1 MENQAHRL
9 RTLLLPFAPSAEDRT
24 TESLAA
30 SAVELLAWA
39 EELLAA
45 GPVSGLGRD
54 LWCDYLAMT
63 RHPDFLT
70 ALPDADARIRWAE
83 TTFTICED
91 ISYTL
96 GDLLDRRA
104 ADQPEHV
111 LFQELSEPG
120 SGRWNYQQIRRR
132 VRSIA
137 ALFLKEGPRPE
148 LASGGS
154 REQDGPRVALLCQ
167 NSLGSACCDLAC
179 LTNDIFITPL
189 NIQFSSENLIWIFN
203 RLRITVAVCDH
214 PDRLE
219 TLLAVR
225 AKTEQAFVIYTLNHC
240 VRVGEEGI
248 HLLDERRAQLD
259 TGEIKDILTNR
270 PRRTMREP
278 ATIMFTSGST
288 GRPKGVVFNQYNL
301 VTKRFARAA
310 ALPEVG
316 RDEVMLCYLPLFHTF
331 GRYLEM
337 LGTIFWGGTYIFAGN
352 PSAATLLH
360 QFQQVRPT
368 ALISVPIR
376 WVQIRDRV
384 MELAQGGE
392 IERPQEDIFRD
403 VVGDRLYWGLSAAG
417 YLDPR
422 VFRFFHRNGV
432 SLCSGFGMTEGTGGL
447 TMTPPGN
454 YIENSVGM
462 PLPGVKVRFAD
473 QGELQIAGCY
483 IARYLPEDGPAGCL
497 EVEAQD
503 SDDFW
508 LATGDLF
515 RESED
520 GHLEIVDRIKDIYKN
535 NRGQTIA
542 PRVVESVFEQVPGIK
557 RTFLA
562 GDGRS
567 YNTLLIVPDDQDD
580 VLQSLTSD
588 DDHREYFQQIITTAN
603 PVLASHERV
612 VNFAILDRDFSTD
625 KGELTP
631 KGSYRRKV
639 IEANFSEQIADL
651 YRSSVRN
658 LDVGPYTVRIPR
670 WFFRDLGVL
679 EDAIESRDGFLIN
692 NESGRALTFASGTDG
707 RVRIGDLEYRMEGE
721 AIDLGLMI
729 RQPLLWM
736 ANPQLI
742 NFSPCRTGWDT
753 ELGVFSEHVYL
764 PPEDDPADPGPVE
777 PGRVDR
783 QLAEVNALCVR
794 AMFDDGEQALGAIV
808 ELDREL
814 GRAGARQGRV
824 IRRRLESLANHRDKP
839 VRCRAYQVL
848 VLDQP
853 SPDYLRYLP
862 AFIESGKPFLDEKS
876 FAAIGKARIEPRRL
890 QAFRQRLHTY
900 RTQLSWPATERTRRL
915 FVDLFRL
922 LADFGRFHTEFYSPI
937 REELV
942 SWAKHDQDPFLA
954 AAADQEFNKLA
965 AWFEEKLRIDCQGL
979 KPGAWDGKIV
989 FQEGLGAE
997 EVRRLE
1003 EVLIGTTFLRQSLM
1017 LAFEGENLILDEIG
1031 PGGIWVSRIISR
1043 FEDSRYRVS
1052 VNTSGGKHFDLQVII
1067 RQDFDQ
1073 VHIRS
1078 TIYWYIVL
1086 GGYPFGTAVLP
1097 SFGCFR
1103 PELGALS
1110 MAYVSDLTV
1119 WEKIREYSGI
1129 RGPGTSPPTRMR
1141 WHQLMVRAMGVVVRG
1156 WRNSGR
1162 RIIPGLITPNNIVVP
1177 EPDFRRGAVQNNLS
1191 GWIPY
1196 NGPLSLI
1203 RPIWRNM
1210 YQHTVSHYPW
1220 SREYLERKWIFE
1232 AFVEAL
1238 GADEALVWLNELHE
1252 EIRGS
1257 EVDEMGLGFT
1267 EALEGFI
1274 LSLEGH
1280 YQTPLSLLGAI
1291 NRFEEWEFV
1300 NAQAPLKARLEI
1312 IEELTNLYRLGKLP
1326 EITRFTLFRNTYF
1339 KGADP
1344 QLLDIFDRLLVR
1356 MFRHPNRRATQMVE
1370 LSDLQA
1376 ALTGQDDRKAFNR
1389 LAFPHRMR
1397 SDSVEVLAVGDPAR
1411 SQVIVRSTI
1420 QDQYDHSYVIGEPA
1434 GPVEVGQL
1442 YRLFLK
1448 AGFPKTISEADR
1460 YLVAT
1465 DEAEQIIGGVVYRQ
1479 LDEEAVFLD
1488 GIVVNQALMER
1499 GIARAILA
1507 DFCTRLTAMGI
1518 KTIKT
1523 HFFLRRFYQ
1532 KHGFRMDERWGGL
1545 VRFL

>member
-473 QGELQIAGCY
+473 QGELQIAG
-483 IARYLPEDGPAGCL
+483 
-497 EVEAQD
+497 
-503 SDDFW
+503 
-508 LATGDLF
+508 
-515 RESED
+515 
-520 GHLEIVDRIKDIYKN
+520 
-535 NRGQTIA
+535 
-542 PRVVESVFEQVPGIK
+542 
-557 RTFLA
+557 
-562 GDGRS
+562 
-567 YNTLLIVPDDQDD
+567 
-580 VLQSLTSD
+580 
-588 DDHREYFQQIITTAN
+588 
-603 PVLASHERV
+603 
-612 VNFAILDRDFSTD
+612 
-625 KGELTP
+625 
-631 KGSYRRKV
+631 
-639 IEANFSEQIADL
+639 
-651 YRSSVRN
+651 
-658 LDVGPYTVRIPR
+658 
-670 WFFRDLGVL
+670 
-679 EDAIESRDGFLIN
+679 
-692 NESGRALTFASGTDG
+692 
-707 RVRIGDLEYRMEGE
+707 
-721 AIDLGLMI
+721 
-729 RQPLLWM
+729 
-736 ANPQLI
+736 
-742 NFSPCRTGWDT
+742 
-753 ELGVFSEHVYL
+753 
-764 PPEDDPADPGPVE
+764 
-777 PGRVDR
+777 
-783 QLAEVNALCVR
+783 
-794 AMFDDGEQALGAIV
+794 
-808 ELDREL
+808 
-814 GRAGARQGRV
+814 
-824 IRRRLESLANHRDKP
+824 
-839 VRCRAYQVL
+839 
-848 VLDQP
+848 
-853 SPDYLRYLP
+853 
-862 AFIESGKPFLDEKS
+862 
-876 FAAIGKARIEPRRL
+876 
-890 QAFRQRLHTY
+890 
-900 RTQLSWPATERTRRL
+900 
-915 FVDLFRL
+915 
-922 LADFGRFHTEFYSPI
+922 
-937 REELV
+937 
-942 SWAKHDQDPFLA
+942 
-954 AAADQEFNKLA
+954 
-965 AWFEEKLRIDCQGL
+965 
-979 KPGAWDGKIV
+979 
-989 FQEGLGAE
+989 
-997 EVRRLE
+997 
-1003 EVLIGTTFLRQSLM
+1003 
-1017 LAFEGENLILDEIG
+1017 
-1031 PGGIWVSRIISR
+1031 
-1043 FEDSRYRVS
+1043 
-1052 VNTSGGKHFDLQVII
+1052 
-1067 RQDFDQ
+1067 
-1073 VHIRS
+1073 
-1078 TIYWYIVL
+1078 
-1086 GGYPFGTAVLP
+1086 
-1097 SFGCFR
+1097 
-1103 PELGALS
+1103 
-1110 MAYVSDLTV
+1110 
-1119 WEKIREYSGI
+1119 
-1129 RGPGTSPPTRMR
+1129 
-1141 WHQLMVRAMGVVVRG
+1141 
-1156 WRNSGR
+1156 
-1162 RIIPGLITPNNIVVP
+1162 
-1177 EPDFRRGAVQNNLS
+1177 
-1191 GWIPY
+1191 
-1196 NGPLSLI
+1196 
-1203 RPIWRNM
+1203 
-1210 YQHTVSHYPW
+1210 
-1220 SREYLERKWIFE
+1220 
-1232 AFVEAL
+1232 
-1238 GADEALVWLNELHE
+1238 
-1252 EIRGS
+1252 
-1257 EVDEMGLGFT
+1257 
-1267 EALEGFI
+1267 
-1274 LSLEGH
+1274 
-1280 YQTPLSLLGAI
+1280 
-1291 NRFEEWEFV
+1291 
-1300 NAQAPLKARLEI
+1300 
-1312 IEELTNLYRLGKLP
+1312 
-1326 EITRFTLFRNTYF
+1326 
-1339 KGADP
+1339 
-1344 QLLDIFDRLLVR
+1344 
-1356 MFRHPNRRATQMVE
+1356 
-1370 LSDLQA
+1370 
-1376 ALTGQDDRKAFNR
+1376 
-1389 LAFPHRMR
+1389 
-1397 SDSVEVLAVGDPAR
+1397 
-1411 SQVIVRSTI
+1411 
-1420 QDQYDHSYVIGEPA
+1420 
-1434 GPVEVGQL
+1434 
-1442 YRLFLK
+1442 
-1448 AGFPKTISEADR
+1448 
-1460 YLVAT
+1460 
-1465 DEAEQIIGGVVYRQ
+1465 
-1479 LDEEAVFLD
+1479 
-1488 GIVVNQALMER
+1488 
-1499 GIARAILA
+1499 
-1507 DFCTRLTAMGI
+1507 
-1518 KTIKT
+1518 
-1523 HFFLRRFYQ
+1523 
-1532 KHGFRMDERWGGL
+1532 
-1545 VRFL
+1545 